1 MVSSNLVEERII
13 AGLAKI
19 KMKPPA
25 EIHKQSRLIED
36 LEIDSLDTL
45 DLIFQLEEE
54 FNIEIPQEDQLP
66 FVTVQDVITYV
77 EQKVATDAGRKA
89 ERLSIRKTGRA

>member
-1 MVSSNLVEERII
+1 MTSATIEERII
-13 AGLAKI
+13 TGLAKI
-19 KMKPPA
+19 KMKDRD
-25 EIHKQSRLIED
+25 EIQKQSRLVED

-54 FNIEIPQEDQLP
+54 FDIEIPQEDQLP

-77 EQKVATDAGRKA
+77 RQKVGTDDGEAKKRFA
-89 ERLSIRKTGRA
+89 AR